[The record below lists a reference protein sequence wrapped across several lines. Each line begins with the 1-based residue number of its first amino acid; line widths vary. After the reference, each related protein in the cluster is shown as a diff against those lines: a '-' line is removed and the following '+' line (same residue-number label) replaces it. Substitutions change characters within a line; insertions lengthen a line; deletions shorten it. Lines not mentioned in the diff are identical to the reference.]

1 MAEGLAS
8 NPAHLTELDL
18 SKNGF
23 SDKGAELLAKVLNK
37 CDLETL
43 RLSECDITE
52 NGCKALVSALRLKP
66 SRLKNLDLSKNSF
79 RSSAVTELSD
89 FLKHRDCHLQRL
101 WLFRTNLEMEDTA
114 AVASALAE
122 NPSYI
127 KELDLG
133 GNRLRDAGVTKLS
146 LLLKD
151 PKCTIDVLR
160 LVGCRF
166 AEEGCVA
173 LVSSLK
179 SNPAHLRVLDLG
191 RNDIKDRGAENLS
204 GFLEEPRCQLETLR
218 NTFTDGNS
226 CLITA
231 FDFFPRSL
239 RCCSLTAAGFRSLIG
254 PLSQSSTLKE
264 LDLTFN
270 KLLDQDVKLLC
281 DWLKTPQCSLEI
293 LRLSDCSEVGCEALA
308 LALMSKH
315 SHLRELELSRSR
327 PGEAGLRLL
336 EDLRKTLQK
345 LTVTE

>member
-204 GFLEEPRCQLETLR
+204 GFLEEPRCQLETL
-218 NTFTDGNS
+218 
-226 CLITA
+226 
-231 FDFFPRSL
+231 SL